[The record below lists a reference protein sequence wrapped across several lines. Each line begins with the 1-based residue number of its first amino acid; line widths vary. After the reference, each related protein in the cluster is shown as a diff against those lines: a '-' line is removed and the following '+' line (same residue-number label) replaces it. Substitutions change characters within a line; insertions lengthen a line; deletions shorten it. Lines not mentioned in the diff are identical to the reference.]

1 MTCACC
7 SLFAGLVIM
16 ALLQFVATINSG
28 MLLYNKDFIFIEG
41 SEFKHASECLPA
53 EKDKV
58 SRASS
63 FTFTPTKKCSDYTTG
78 DLKENLFKVIRP
90 TGADQHSY
98 VSANHTCCIKYLD
111 GKKTVP
117 YKHSTNSVVLETNE
131 YIEQLRG
138 SIAAIKDGAATAKD
152 VRKIKNQFGP
162 DSPEYAD
169 VIKKAGTKVV
179 NAVKS

>member
-1 MTCACC
+1 MNGINDEIIHAANTEYRIHNNVWTKLQQNGQISDYLNTCLLFVSYLIIFNAIECHDSRRRIQTFTKNKKTNCILYIIQHNCTNTHNYRWKDKMGEQKFKQISRMTCACF

-63 FTFTPTKKCSDYTTG
+63 FTFTPTKKCSD
-78 DLKENLFKVIRP
+78 
-90 TGADQHSY
+90 
-98 VSANHTCCIKYLD
+98 
-111 GKKTVP
+111 
-117 YKHSTNSVVLETNE
+117 
-131 YIEQLRG
+131 
-138 SIAAIKDGAATAKD
+138 
-152 VRKIKNQFGP
+152 
-162 DSPEYAD
+162 
-169 VIKKAGTKVV
+169 
-179 NAVKS
+179 